1 MGRTYDMLDEAG
13 RKRVAAAIADAERGT
28 TGEIVCI
35 VARAASE
42 YRSWALFLAASA
54 GFATPGVL
62 LLTTGWGAGRIW
74 LAQIIVTALL
84 GAVLAWRPARM
95 ALTPGFLKRER
106 AREAAHRQF
115 AARGLSATS
124 GRTGVLIF
132 LAAGEHY
139 VEVIADEGVASCVEE
154 AAWRTAVDDLVGAIQ
169 ADRVADGLVAVV
181 TRIGAV
187 LALHHPALPGQ
198 KENELADHVILL

>member
-1 MGRTYDMLDEAG
+1 MLDEAG
-13 RKRVAAAIADAERGT
+13 RKRVAAAIADAERRT

-42 YRSWALFLAASA
+42 YRSWALFLAAAA

-62 LLTTGWGAGRIW
+62 LLATNWGAGRIW
-74 LAQIIVTALL
+74 LAQIVVTLLL
-84 GAVLAWRPARM
+84 GAILAWRPARL

-115 AARGLSATS
+115 AARGLSATL

-132 LAAGEHY
+132 VAASERY
-139 VEVIADEGVASCVEE
+139 VEVIADEGVACCVDET
-154 AAWRTAVDDLVGAIQ
+154 AWREAVDDLVSAIQ
-169 ADRVADGLVAVV
+169 SGRVDDGLAAVV
-181 TRIGAV
+181 TRIGAI
-187 LALHHPALPGQ
+187 LARHHPASPDR
-198 KENELADHVILL
+198 KENELPDHVILL